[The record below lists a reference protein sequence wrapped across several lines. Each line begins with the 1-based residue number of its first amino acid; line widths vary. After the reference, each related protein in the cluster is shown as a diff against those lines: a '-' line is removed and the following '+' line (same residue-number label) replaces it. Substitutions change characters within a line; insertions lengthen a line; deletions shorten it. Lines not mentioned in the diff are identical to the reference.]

1 MSREYLKALEIKY
14 ITRFFLQYGLAK
26 NPTFSQFF
34 FQTTMKRKMTIE

>member
-34 FQTTMKRKMTIE
+34 FSNDNEEENDN